1 MSYTITIYRSGKA
14 QVSTFKTLAAAKD
27 VAEQIFKM
35 RGIVVSIEQSN
46 N

>member
-14 QVSTFKTLAAAKD
+14 QVSTFKSLEAAKD
-27 VAEQIFKM
+27 IAAQIFKA
-35 RGIVVSIEQSN
+35 RGVVVSIEQSN